1 MSYFLESPSKS
12 RIYSNISRTSLFF
25 AIVTIEIKEVFK
37 KEHIVRRERY
47 MSCISTTNSKSLY
60 HYQVQIFYDRALI
73 LIALVRLI
81 GSIFSCSIASS
92 SEEFLGFIT
101 VFILVI
107 PSMFVKFFIMF
118 TTATTLMALFLIIM
132 TSTLVIST
140 AASTTLTSIS
150 IISLSVAS
158 EPSVSAI

>member
-1 MSYFLESPSKS
+1 M
-12 RIYSNISRTSLFF
+12 
-25 AIVTIEIKEVFK
+25 FK

-47 MSCISTTNSKSLY
+47 ISCISTPNSKSLY
-60 HYQVQIFYDRALI
+60 LYQVQIFYNRALI
-73 LIALVRLI
+73 LIALVRFI
-81 GSIFSCSIASS
+81 GSIFSCSIPSS

-101 VFILVI
+101 VYILVI

-118 TTATTLMALFLIIM
+118 TTTTLMALFLIIM

-140 AASTTLTSIS
+140 AGITTLASIS

-158 EPSVSAI
+158 ELSVSAI

>member
-1 MSYFLESPSKS
+1 M
-12 RIYSNISRTSLFF
+12 
-25 AIVTIEIKEVFK
+25 FK
-37 KEHIVRRERY
+37 KEHIVRRERDI
-47 MSCISTTNSKSLY
+47 SCISTTNSKSLY
-60 HYQVQIFYDRALI
+60 LYQVQIFYNRALI

-81 GSIFSCSIASS
+81 GSIFSCSIPSS

-101 VFILVI
+101 VYILVI

-118 TTATTLMALFLIIM
+118 TTTTLMALFLIIM

-140 AASTTLTSIS
+140 AGITTLASIS

-158 EPSVSAI
+158 ELSVSAI

>member
-1 MSYFLESPSKS
+1 M
-12 RIYSNISRTSLFF
+12 
-25 AIVTIEIKEVFK
+25 FK
-37 KEHIVRRERY
+37 KEQIVRRERY
-47 MSCISTTNSKSLY
+47 ISCISTTNSKSLY
-60 HYQVQIFYDRALI
+60 LYQVQIFYNRALI

-81 GSIFSCSIASS
+81 GSIFSCSIPSS

-101 VFILVI
+101 VYILVI

-118 TTATTLMALFLIIM
+118 TTTTLMALFLIIM

-140 AASTTLTSIS
+140 AGITTLASIS

-158 EPSVSAI
+158 ELSVSAI

>member
-1 MSYFLESPSKS
+1 MSYFLESPPKS

-37 KEHIVRRERY
+37 KENIVRWERY
-47 MSCISTTNSKSLY
+47 MSCISTNSKSLY
-60 HYQVQIFYDRALI
+60 YYQIQIFYNRALI
-73 LIALVRLI
+73 MIALVRLI
-81 GSIFSCSIASS
+81 GSIFSCSIPSS

-132 TSTLVIST
+132 TSTLVISS
-140 AASTTLTSIS
+140 AASTTLASIS

>member
-1 MSYFLESPSKS
+1 
-12 RIYSNISRTSLFF
+12 
-25 AIVTIEIKEVFK
+25 VFK
-37 KEHIVRRERY
+37 KEHIVRRERDI
-47 MSCISTTNSKSLY
+47 SCISTTNSKSLY
-60 HYQVQIFYDRALI
+60 LYQVQIFYNRALI

-81 GSIFSCSIASS
+81 GSIFSCSIPSS

-101 VFILVI
+101 VYILVI

-118 TTATTLMALFLIIM
+118 TATTLMALFLIIM

-140 AASTTLTSIS
+140 AGITTLASIS

-158 EPSVSAI
+158 ELSVSAI

>member
-1 MSYFLESPSKS
+1 M
-12 RIYSNISRTSLFF
+12 
-25 AIVTIEIKEVFK
+25 FK

-47 MSCISTTNSKSLY
+47 ISCISTTNSKSLY
-60 HYQVQIFYDRALI
+60 LYQVQIFYNRALI

-81 GSIFSCSIASS
+81 GSIFSCSIPSS

-101 VFILVI
+101 VYILVI

-118 TTATTLMALFLIIM
+118 TTTTLMALFLIIM

-140 AASTTLTSIS
+140 AGITTLASIS

-158 EPSVSAI
+158 ELSVSAI

>member
-1 MSYFLESPSKS
+1 M
-12 RIYSNISRTSLFF
+12 
-25 AIVTIEIKEVFK
+25 FK

-47 MSCISTTNSKSLY
+47 ISCISTTNSKSLY
-60 HYQVQIFYDRALI
+60 LYQVQIFYNRALI

-81 GSIFSCSIASS
+81 GSIFSCSIPSS

-101 VFILVI
+101 VYILVI

-118 TTATTLMALFLIIM
+118 TTTTLMALFLIIM

-140 AASTTLTSIS
+140 AGITTLTSIS

-158 EPSVSAI
+158 ELSVSAI

>member
-1 MSYFLESPSKS
+1 
-12 RIYSNISRTSLFF
+12 
-25 AIVTIEIKEVFK
+25 VFK
-37 KEHIVRRERY
+37 KEQIVRRERY
-47 MSCISTTNSKSLY
+47 ISCISTTNSKSLY
-60 HYQVQIFYDRALI
+60 LYQVQIFYNRALI

-81 GSIFSCSIASS
+81 SSIFSCSIPSS

-101 VFILVI
+101 VYSLVI

-118 TTATTLMALFLIIM
+118 TTTTLMALFLIIM

-140 AASTTLTSIS
+140 AGITTLASIS

-158 EPSVSAI
+158 ELSVSAI